1 MIEKNGKMSELLK
14 EQVCDIENCLILTKK
29 SQSIFP
35 FSSKRNFGQKYDLG
49 KFSQMETFRII
60 FQIIKISPTIASTAG
75 IFFF

>member
-35 FSSKRNFGQKYDLG
+35 FSSK
-49 KFSQMETFRII
+49 
-60 FQIIKISPTIASTAG
+60 KISDKNMTWEN
-75 IFFF
+75 FLK